1 MAENSSGLFGRNLD
15 PRKNLRTGL
24 VLLAV
29 AGAGVGL
36 FFLASLLPLLR
47 DAIPVGSL
55 FLIVLPASSSIVML
69 TTTASLRLIEQS
81 KTGATILLGVTAVLV
96 YLVLGLAIY
105 LPWSLEAIRQSIAT
119 GLSQDAIALTVTVG
133 IIGLGFGFFINTEV
147 PVRAYLAA
155 LIVPFAFSWP
165 DYQGAYIVL
174 TGGFDWLARS
184 LASDTERLPDE
195 AVAAI
200 QASGE
205 IALQFAAGAGAALL
219 GAAVG
224 HVTKAYIGSRKAH

>member
-1 MAENSSGLFGRNLD
+1 
-15 PRKNLRTGL
+15 
-24 VLLAV
+24 
-29 AGAGVGL
+29 
-36 FFLASLLPLLR
+36 
-47 DAIPVGSL
+47 
-55 FLIVLPASSSIVML
+55 ML